1 MPGFAPRDVTPEAT
15 MSVLDRPAPGLVAAM
30 LHGSLAV
37 TPLAA
42 LARPA
47 AGIRGNTVIVNM
59 PGRSGRLYIFEQAS
73 NIIFQQ
79 EGCEGVFRIPKTL
92 SEARGGPAA
101 GAEQQGE
108 GEGEV

>member
-1 MPGFAPRDVTPEAT
+1 

-59 PGRSGRLYIFEQAS
+59 PGRSGRLNIFGAS
-73 NIIFQQ
+73 LKQYFP
-79 EGCEGVFRIPKTL
+79 VRRL
-92 SEARGGPAA
+92 
-101 GAEQQGE
+101 
-108 GEGEV
+108 

>member
-1 MPGFAPRDVTPEAT
+1 

-59 PGRSGRLYIFEQAS
+59 PGRFGY
-73 NIIFQQ
+73 
-79 EGCEGVFRIPKTL
+79 
-92 SEARGGPAA
+92 
-101 GAEQQGE
+101 
-108 GEGEV
+108 

>member
-1 MPGFAPRDVTPEAT
+1 MLRLTAPGFAPRDVTPEAT
-15 MSVLDRPAPGLVAAM
+15 MSVLDRAAPGLVAAM

-59 PGRSGRLYIFEQAS
+59 PGRSGRLNIFGAS
-73 NIIFQQ
+73 LKLYFP
-79 EGCEGVFRIPKTL
+79 VRRL
-92 SEARGGPAA
+92 
-101 GAEQQGE
+101 
-108 GEGEV
+108 

>member
-1 MPGFAPRDVTPEAT
+1 

-59 PGRSGRLYIFEQAS
+59 PGRSGRLNIFGAS
-73 NIIFQQ
+73 LKLYFP
-79 EGCEGVFRIPKTL
+79 VRRL
-92 SEARGGPAA
+92 
-101 GAEQQGE
+101 
-108 GEGEV
+108 

>member
-59 PGRSGRLYIFEQAS
+59 PGRSGQLNIFGTSFKKTFSSKKAVKECFGFLKPCLKHAVDLL
-73 NIIFQQ
+73 Q
-79 EGCEGVFRIPKTL
+79 ERSSKVKVR
-92 SEARGGPAA
+92 
-101 GAEQQGE
+101 
-108 GEGEV
+108 EV

>member
-1 MPGFAPRDVTPEAT
+1 
-15 MSVLDRPAPGLVAAM
+15 MSVLDRAAPGLVAAM

-59 PGRSGRLYIFEQAS
+59 PGRSGRLNIFGAS
-73 NIIFQQ
+73 LKLYFP
-79 EGCEGVFRIPKTL
+79 VRRL
-92 SEARGGPAA
+92 
-101 GAEQQGE
+101 
-108 GEGEV
+108 